1 MTTTKFL
8 PGHTLY
14 VISGIGGMTGFELT
28 KQIIESNTDYHIIG
42 FDNLFNCDPTKISN
56 LCSGHRNIILQ
67 LGQEWSIENLGS
79 MQSIH
84 YDVVNTIK
92 HHRDIANV
100 VYVNCAAVVHTKHF
114 YHPSETF
121 DVNVGGMRMFLEQ
134 IVVLSNTFKD
144 SSSINLEFINC
155 STSEVYSAQS
165 WKPGGVREDDVL
177 SMYTVEHSMRTSYAI
192 GKLMTEMFAKE
203 AFENHKI
210 KTCSVRF
217 ANVYTEDE
225 LQPEHII
232 PYIIN
237 EFKNG
242 NEVHLLENAKET
254 QRTFLHNHDSAS
266 AVLTLI
272 ANPSALDGGVY
283 NVGTTE
289 EVFIEELAQRITR
302 LMNIKNPQ
310 ILFDRPAR
318 KADPKRRMLNVDK
331 LTALGWKP
339 QVSLDEGLRR
349 CCHKF

>member
-1 MTTTKFL
+1 MTTTNFL

-28 KQIIESNTDYHIIG
+28 KQIIASNTNYHIIG
-42 FDNLFNCDPTKISN
+42 FDNLFNCDAKKISN
-56 LCSGHRNIILQ
+56 LCSHNRNIILQ
-67 LGQEWSIENLGS
+67 LGLEWSIENIHC
-79 MQSIH
+79 MQSI
-84 YDVVNTIK
+84 YNDVFNMIK
-92 HHRDIANV
+92 NYQDIINV

-114 YHPSETF
+114 YHPSDTF
-121 DVNVGGMRMFLEQ
+121 DVNVEGMRMFLEQ
-134 IVVLSNTFKD
+134 ILALTTLVKERN
-144 SSSINLEFINC
+144 INFEFINC

-165 WKPGGVREDDVL
+165 WKPGGVKENDIL
-177 SMYTVEHSMRTSYAI
+177 SIYTVEHSMRTSYAI

-203 AFENHKI
+203 AFENHKL

-237 EFKNG
+237 EFNRG

-272 ANPSALDGGVY
+272 ANPSALDGSVY

-289 EVFIEELAQRITR
+289 EVFIKDLALRIGK
-302 LMNIKNPQ
+302 LMNIENPR

-331 LTALGWKP
+331 LESLGWKP
-339 QVSLDEGLRR
+339 QVTLNDGLRR
-349 CCHKF
+349 CCHVMS

>member
-28 KQIIESNTDYHIIG
+28 KQIIESNTNYHIIG
-42 FDNLFNCDPTKISN
+42 FDNLFNCDPDKISK
-56 LCSGHRNIILQ
+56 LCSGNRNIVLQ
-67 LGQEWSIENLGS
+67 LGQEWSIEDTYT
-79 MQSIH
+79 MQSI
-84 YDVVNTIK
+84 YCEVLNTVK
-92 HHRDIANV
+92 FHQDIANV

-114 YHPSETF
+114 YHPSDTF
-121 DVNVGGMRMFLEQ
+121 GVNVGGMGMFLGQ
-134 IVVLSNTFKD
+134 ILALTSQFKNRN
-144 SSSINLEFINC
+144 INFEFINC

-165 WKPGGVREDDVL
+165 WKLGGVREDDVL

-192 GKLMTEMFAKE
+192 GKLMTEMFTKE
-203 AFENHKI
+203 AFENHGL

-237 EFKNG
+237 EFKHG
-242 NEVHLLENAKET
+242 NTVHLLENAKET
-254 QRTFLHNHDSAS
+254 RRTFLHNHDSAS

-289 EVFIEELAQRITR
+289 EAFIEHLALRIAR
-302 LMNIKNPQ
+302 LMNIENPQ

-331 LTALGWKP
+331 IMKLGWRP
-339 QVSLDEGLRR
+339 LVSLDEGLKR